1 MDNNVSTSVE
11 AAPMTFFER
20 LIGIYFEPAKTFA
33 DISRKRSWLF
43 MFLLVCVVTI
53 GVNYTLMWRMDPV
66 DAARKGLA
74 MSEPFMKKIM
84 SADQLAMARE
94 QAEKQALQP
103 RTFWAKYAPIV
114 TVPLGML
121 VAYVVLAAIFL
132 LAYLLT
138 GSGISYAQS
147 FTTTIWGTGPPAIV
161 MTLLSLIFIFVK
173 NPLDLEISPVYN
185 VVSNLG
191 PLVDEKAQPVLNS
204 LLSSVDLFSIWT
216 VVLLS
221 IGFAAMSTK
230 KLTAGQ
236 AAVPIVILWIL
247 WILLKMG
254 FWALVS

>member
-1 MDNNVSTSVE
+1 MEDNATTAAA

-33 DISRKRSWLF
+33 DISRKRSWLL
-43 MFLLVCVVTI
+43 MFLLLCIVTI

-74 MSEPFMKKIM
+74 MSEPFLKKVM
-84 SADQLAMARE
+84 NADQLALARE

-103 RTFWAKYAPIV
+103 RTVWAKYAPIV
-114 TVPLGML
+114 TVPLGVL
-121 VAYVVLAAIFL
+121 IAYVVLAAIFL
-132 LAYLLT
+132 LAYMLT
-138 GSGISYAQS
+138 GAGISYAQS
-147 FTTTIWGTGPPAIV
+147 FTTTIWGTGPPSIV
-161 MTLLSLIFIFVK
+161 VTLLSLIFIFVK

-191 PLVDEKAQPVLNS
+191 PLVDAKAHPALNS

-221 IGFAAMSTK
+221 IGFAAMSGK

-236 AAVPIVILWIL
+236 AAVPIVILWVL
-247 WILLKMG
+247 WILLKVG
-254 FWALVS
+254 FWALVG